1 MFVGIHVPGEKPHGG
16 SGSKGNHHHKSN
28 RPHHRRR
35 HHHLKSPSEAHRPG
49 ELLNTEGLFFGQ
61 VSLYQRQSGTFPGR
75 KIGNRKLGTRKFPA
89 GKGYFLRKFPGFV
102 KN

>member
-49 ELLNTEGLFFGQ
+49 EFVNAEDLFFRQ
-61 VSLYQRQSGTFPGR
+61 VSLYQRGGFFHNLLLFLVFELLPFCKLLEFL
-75 KIGNRKLGTRKFPA
+75 KIRYSL
-89 GKGYFLRKFPGFV
+89 Y
-102 KN
+102 

>member
-1 MFVGIHVPGEKPHGG
+1 MLGNREPKSCSEFLITYFFFSGHRNVFVGIHVPGEKPHGG

-49 ELLNTEGLFFGQ
+49 EF
-61 VSLYQRQSGTFPGR
+61 V
-75 KIGNRKLGTRKFPA
+75 
-89 GKGYFLRKFPGFV
+89 YFLDKSV
-102 KN
+102 